1 MMIDTD
7 DNVEKW
13 VRQYIFLR
21 DRKKDLETKHRK
33 ELEEVNL
40 YMDHVAG
47 NLQTFL
53 DNSGVESA
61 STKAGTVYTT
71 VRHSA
76 SLADPSE
83 FMKFVIAN
91 EQWDLLDRRANV
103 TACRD
108 YVKEHDGNLPPGVN
122 LSSLATVGVR
132 RPTGK

>member
-1 MMIDTD
+1 MIDSNE
-7 DNVEKW
+7 NVEKW

-21 DRKKDLETKHRK
+21 DRKKELEAKHKK

-40 YMDHVAG
+40 YMDHISG

-53 DNSGVESA
+53 DSSGVESA

-71 VRHSA
+71 TRHTA

-83 FMKFVIAN
+83 FMKFVIEN
-91 EQWDLLDRRANV
+91 KQWDLIDRRANAA
-103 TACRD
+103 ACRD

-122 LSSLATVGVR
+122 LSSIATVGVR
-132 RPTGK
+132 RPSGK